1 MWLGESESAEVHSV
15 SVNILGTTAAA
26 IAAVAAASGGL
37 HHSEHCRFHLLLI
50 VSNRIVSNI
59 CTNMVMKASINI
71 INCTHPVSKGL
82 IDNSQSIAIKLLV
95 CEKKKEEK
103 KRGKTVEKMC
113 MVSLAF
119 MERLSQ
125 CVYSTRYMP

>member
-15 SVNILGTTAAA
+15 SVNILGTSAAA
-26 IAAVAAASGGL
+26 TAVAAASGGL
-37 HHSEHCRFHLLLI
+37 HQSEHCRLHLLLI

-82 IDNSQSIAIKLLV
+82 IDNSQSIAIELLV
-95 CEKKKEEK
+95 CEKKKK

-119 MERLSQ
+119 MKRLSQ